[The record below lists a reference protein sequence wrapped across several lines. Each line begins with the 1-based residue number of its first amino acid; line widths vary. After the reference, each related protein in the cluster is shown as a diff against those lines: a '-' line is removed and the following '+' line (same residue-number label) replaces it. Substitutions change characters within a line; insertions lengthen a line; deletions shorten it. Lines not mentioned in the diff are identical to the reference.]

1 MTPEQIQQYRDAL
14 RAGKVADDKVSEA
27 RIFLH
32 GWNEGVMFAEMLLAK
47 IVGKEG
53 EAS

>member
-14 RAGKVADDKVSEA
+14 RASKVADDKTSEN
-27 RIFLH
+27 RVFLR
-32 GWNEGVMFAEMLLAK
+32 GWNDGVAFAEMQLAK